1 MATPTLMDIAIA
13 NGSDPVVG
21 LIEEV
26 LKAHP
31 ELQRGAA
38 RTIKG
43 LNYKTLVRTALPT
56 VGFRNAN
63 EGYDPGKSTFENR
76 LIETYIFNPRWE
88 CDKAIA
94 DAHEDGAEA
103 FIALEAGGIMEASAI
118 ALCKQFYYGTG
129 TNGDAKGFPGL
140 LAIYD
145 SSGMVADAGGTTD
158 DVASSLWAVR
168 FGPKDVQWVY
178 GNNGSLALSPVA
190 EARVLD
196 ANNKPYTAYVQ
207 ELLARP
213 GLQVASKYSI
223 GRIKKLTTDSG
234 KGLTDKLIADL
245 LSKFPAG
252 FGPDVMFCS
261 RRSLSQLQQSR
272 TATNATG
279 APAPFPDEAFGIPIV
294 TTDSIVD
301 TEKLAS

>member
-1 MATPTLMDIAIA
+1 MAVPTLMDIAIA
-13 NGSDPVVG
+13 NGADAVVG
-21 LIEEV
+21 LVEEV
-26 LKAHP
+26 VKAHP
-31 ELQRGAA
+31 ELERGAA
-38 RTIKG
+38 RTIRG
-43 LNYKTLVRTALPT
+43 INYKTLVRTALPT

-94 DAHEDGAEA
+94 DAHEDGAAA
-103 FIALEAGGIMEASAI
+103 FIAIEAGGIMEASSI

-140 LAIYD
+140 LASYD
-145 SSGMVADAGGTTD
+145 SSGMVVDAGGTTD

-168 FGPKDVQWVY
+168 FGAKDVQWVY
-178 GNNGSLALSPVA
+178 GDGGALALAPVS
-190 EARVLD
+190 ESRVLD
-196 ANNKPYTAYVQ
+196 GSGKPYTAYVQ

-213 GLQVASKYSI
+213 GLQVANKYSI

-234 KGLTDKLIADL
+234 KGLTDALIASL
-245 LSKFPAG
+245 LTKFPVG
-252 FGPDVMFCS
+252 RPPDLMLCS
-261 RRSLSQLQQSR
+261 RRSLEQLRASR

-279 APAPFPDEAFGIPIV
+279 APAPTPTEAFGVPIV
-294 TTDSIVD
+294 PTDSIVD